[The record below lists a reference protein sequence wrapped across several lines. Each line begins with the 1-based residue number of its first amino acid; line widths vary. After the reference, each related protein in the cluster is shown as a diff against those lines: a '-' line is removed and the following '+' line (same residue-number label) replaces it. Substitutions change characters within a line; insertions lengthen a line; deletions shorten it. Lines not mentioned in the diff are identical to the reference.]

1 MKRIY
6 ELEDLDCAN
15 CAAKMENAIAEIEG
29 VENVSVSFIM
39 QKLTIEAPD
48 DKIDAIIKKA
58 VKICKKIEPDC
69 TILLK

>member
-15 CAAKMENAIAEIEG
+15 CAAKMENAIAEIDG